1 MTPFYAP
8 QGFLSGSLGRALLQ
22 YKHHKYRLLRLY
34 TGPYSPAPAYNRF
47 SHHHHPTDLPRRT
60 ITTITVT
67 ASSKMA
73 DTEVPSSPE
82 SSYSEP
88 SIAGSPVSAMAD
100 GLTPY
105 ERRDKV
111 TAAEIA
117 KIEAD
122 DTLDEAAKIDAVAKI
137 QGWFRGDTTI
147 IDAFLA
153 GELDEATAVERL
165 AAPIEEAYSTANHGT
180 AFYREEMVARNQR
193 KYHSKEKAYE
203 MWGPEQDFP
212 EPSPE
217 AAALPTTEGQLWD
230 LWYGILHAAKRLPWT
245 PVDAPSAQDKLV
257 SLVRGLQSRAEPPA
271 PAPMTA
277 ALQRNWIWQPGR
289 LWGPLVMLGPSA
301 REVWND
307 ACGCGA
313 GWSGVERRAWTRV
326 NGFVARLTRAGG
338 LGPDFRSY
346 GAWALAD
353 AFEGPPLDGR
363 GSHRSTTRPVQLRLC
378 LAVAAAWVLVA
389 GPRMYA
395 ARARPEPVDVLC
407 PDGSG
412 RPVVVPVDARGK
424 ALPWLH
430 RGDDYA
436 YCTARWDFW
445 RRRFEREAANEEEL
459 TEDVRELCA
468 RSAEVIKEL
477 ISSSMPST

>member
-1 MTPFYAP
+1 
-8 QGFLSGSLGRALLQ
+8 
-22 YKHHKYRLLRLY
+22 
-34 TGPYSPAPAYNRF
+34 
-47 SHHHHPTDLPRRT
+47 
-60 ITTITVT
+60 
-67 ASSKMA
+67 MA
-73 DTEVPSSPE
+73 DQDAPSSPE

-105 ERRDKV
+105 ERRDRE

-153 GELDEATAVERL
+153 GEIDEATAVERL

-180 AFYREEMVARNQR
+180 AFYREEQVARSQR

-212 EPSPE
+212 EPTPE

-245 PVDAPSAQDKLV
+245 SASPSDPAPQEKLV
-257 SLVRGLQSRAEPPA
+257 SLVRSLKARPDPPA
-271 PAPMTA
+271 PSPLTVPVR
-277 ALQRNWIWQPGR
+277 RNWIWQPGT
-289 LWGPLVMLGPSA
+289 LWSDLVMLGPSA

-307 ACGCGA
+307 SCGCGA
-313 GWSGVERRAWTRV
+313 GWSGVEQRAWTRA
-326 NGFVARLTRAGG
+326 NAFVARLTALRLA
-338 LGPDFRSY
+338 DFRSY
-346 GAWALAD
+346 GAWALSD
-353 AFEGPPLDGR
+353 AFEGPVDGR

-378 LAVAAAWVLVA
+378 VAVAAAWVLLA

-395 ARARPEPVDVLC
+395 ARALPEPADVR
-407 PDGSG
+407 DGSG
-412 RPVVVPVDARGK
+412 SGSGGGGGGAGAGGFVVVPLDARGK

-430 RGDDYA
+430 KGDGYA

-459 TEDVRELCA
+459 AEDVRELCA

-477 ISSSMPST
+477 ISSSSSSSST

>member
-1 MTPFYAP
+1 
-8 QGFLSGSLGRALLQ
+8 
-22 YKHHKYRLLRLY
+22 
-34 TGPYSPAPAYNRF
+34 
-47 SHHHHPTDLPRRT
+47 
-60 ITTITVT
+60 
-67 ASSKMA
+67 MA
-73 DTEVPSSPE
+73 DQDVPSSPE

-105 ERRDKV
+105 ERRDRE

-153 GELDEATAVERL
+153 GEIDEATAVERL

-180 AFYREEMVARNQR
+180 AFYKEEQVARSQR

-212 EPSPE
+212 SPTPE

-245 PVDAPSAQDKLV
+245 SSSPSDAPPPQEKLV
-257 SLVRGLQSRAEPPA
+257 SLVATLKARPDPP
-271 PAPMTA
+271 PPTPMTVPVR
-277 ALQRNWIWQPGR
+277 RNWIWQPGV
-289 LWGPLVMLGPSA
+289 LWSALVMLGPSA

-313 GWSGVERRAWTRV
+313 GWSDLEQRAWTRA
-326 NGFVARLTRAGG
+326 NAFVARLTALG
-338 LGPDFRSY
+338 LADFRSY
-346 GAWALAD
+346 GAWALSD
-353 AFEGPPLDGR
+353 AFEGPALDGR
-363 GSHRSTTRPVQLRLC
+363 GSHRSTTRAVQLRLC
-378 LAVAAAWVLVA
+378 LAVAAAWVLIA
-389 GPRMYA
+389 GRRMYD
-395 ARARPEPVDVLC
+395 ARALPEPADVLL
-407 PDGSG
+407 PREDGSDG
-412 RPVVVPVDARGK
+412 EGGGGFVVVPLDARGK

-430 RGDDYA
+430 RGDRYA

-459 TEDVRELCA
+459 AEDVRELCA

-477 ISSSMPST
+477 ISSSSSSSST